1 MAAFL
6 ETLEAPGNGWWPAEL
21 GCDYVSGIVI
31 NGNNANAALMCWS
44 IPSDKT
50 RGREIGRQL
59 LDTAMDQCRTPG
71 FPLAFLTT
79 FRSLDKASAFTS
91 SPGSI

>member
-6 ETLEAPGNGWWPAEL
+6 ETIEAPGNRWWPAEL
-21 GCDYVSGIVI
+21 GCDYVSRIMI
-31 NGNNANAALMCWS
+31 NGNNANAALMCCS

-59 LDTAMDQCRTPG
+59 LDTAMNHSRTPG

-79 FRSLDKASAFTS
+79 FNSLDKALAFTS